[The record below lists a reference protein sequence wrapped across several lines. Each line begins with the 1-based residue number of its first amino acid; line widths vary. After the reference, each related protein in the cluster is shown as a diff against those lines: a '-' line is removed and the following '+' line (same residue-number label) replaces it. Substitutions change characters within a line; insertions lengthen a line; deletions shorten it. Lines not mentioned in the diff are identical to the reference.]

1 MRSPSSLT
9 LQDPGSFICTGALIS
24 EDFLL
29 TTATCV
35 SRLFAQ
41 DLSLFK
47 VALGS
52 RHLVHPM
59 NGPTPDAVYRDI
71 VQLIVHEDYNI
82 QGLFKRV
89 NDIGEWRG

>member
-1 MRSPSSLT
+1 M
-9 LQDPGSFICTGALIS
+9 
-24 EDFLL
+24 
-29 TTATCV
+29 
-35 SRLFAQ
+35 
-41 DLSLFK
+41 
-47 VALGS
+47 ALGS

-89 NDIGEWRG
+89 NDIGEF